1 MRISVAAVLV
11 GLLATASVH
20 TGPPA
25 KSFALE
31 IPTQPLAG
39 CQYLLARFARLGPLC
54 GSQRVQNHDSES
66 HSGPTQTEITDE
78 QLESASQ
85 GRTVAVGS
93 PSGERRIVR
102 IPLEVY
108 VARVLAGE
116 GEPNAPDAAR
126 QALAVAIRTYTL
138 VQMGRHRREG
148 FDLCD
153 TVHCQV
159 LRTANDNSRRA
170 ALATAHRVLTIN
182 GAPAEV
188 FYSASCGGRSE
199 GAAQVWPGAT
209 FPYMQVVKDDDV
221 HQEDMSWTLDLTL
234 DELRQALARAG
245 FGGGPLR
252 DVKVDR
258 YNASGRVERL
268 SISGMRPDEVTGPAF
283 REALGTT
290 RIRSTAFTLAR
301 EGTRV
306 RFTGRGYG
314 HGVGMCVIGA
324 GRRARRGE
332 SLEAILTQYYPN
344 LRLTD
349 LATGV
354 VAPRERV
361 PPPVEAAS
369 ASGVLVS
376 VPRDSKVSARDLERL
391 AIAAR
396 ESLSRVL
403 GISPSPVTVELHE
416 SLDNFRLEVRKPW
429 WVSAAVT
436 GTTIDLAPVALLAQ
450 REGME
455 TTLRTAMAELMMS
468 PALADR
474 PMWVKVG
481 GARYFSSAPQPP
493 ASSSAVTC
501 PADAELN
508 LAISAVAHRE
518 AEGRAV
524 RCFARAIARTG
535 DWRLVK

>member
-1 MRISVAAVLV
+1 VARALRIVLPLVVAAAV
-11 GLLATASVH
+11 
-20 TGPPA
+20 
-25 KSFALE
+25 
-31 IPTQPLAG
+31 
-39 CQYLLARFARLGPLC
+39 YL
-54 GSQRVQNHDSES
+54 Q
-66 HSGPTQTEITDE
+66 TQTWVPSAVALQNEVTDE
-78 QLESASQ
+78 QLEAAS
-85 GRTVAVGS
+85 GARTVAVGS
-93 PSGERRIVR
+93 PNGDRRVAR

-159 LRTANDNSRRA
+159 LRVANDSSRRA
-170 ALATAHRVLTIN
+170 ALVTARKVLTVN

-209 FPYMQVVKDDDV
+209 FPYMQVVRNDDV
-221 HQEDMSWTLDLTL
+221 HQEDVPWTLDLTL
-234 DELRQALARAG
+234 DELRQELSRAG
-245 FGGGPLR
+245 FGGGSLR
-252 DVKVDR
+252 DIKIDG
-258 YNASGRVERL
+258 YNASGRVEHLRV
-268 SISGMRPDEVTGPAF
+268 SGMRPDEVTGPAF

-301 EGTRV
+301 QGKNV

-332 SLEAILTQYYPN
+332 ALESILAQYYPN
-344 LRLTD
+344 LKLTD
-349 LATGV
+349 LSSATV
-354 VAPRERV
+354 TSKEKV

-369 ASGVLVS
+369 GSGVLVS

-391 AIAAR
+391 TVTAR

-403 GISPSPVTVELHE
+403 GIPASPVTVELHE
-416 SLDNFRLEVRKPW
+416 SLDNFRLEVHRPW

-436 GTTIDLAPVALLAQ
+436 GTTIDLAPAALLAQ
-450 REGME
+450 RDGIE
-455 TTLRTAMAELMMS
+455 TTLRTAMAELLMS
-468 PALADR
+468 QTFIDR
-474 PMWVKVG
+474 PTWVRVG
-481 GARYFSSAPQPP
+481 GARYFSSASRPP
-493 ASSSAVTC
+493 APSSAVSC
-501 PADAELN
+501 PANAELT
-508 LAISAVAHRE
+508 LALSAVAQRE
-518 AEGRAV
+518 AETRAV
-524 RCFARAIARTG
+524 KCFARAIAKVG

>member
-1 MRISVAAVLV
+1 MVVLLV
-11 GLLATASVH
+11 GLLATTSVH
-20 TGPPA
+20 VHTRAPA
-25 KSFALE
+25 QA
-31 IPTQPLAG
+31 
-39 CQYLLARFARLGPLC
+39 
-54 GSQRVQNHDSES
+54 
-66 HSGPTQTEITDE
+66 EITDE
-78 QLESASQ
+78 QLEAASL
-85 GRTVAVGS
+85 GRIVAVGS
-93 PSGERRIVR
+93 PSGGRVVR

-159 LRTANDNSRRA
+159 LRAANDSSRRA

-209 FPYMQVVKDDDV
+209 FPYMQVVRDDDV
-221 HQEDMSWTLDLTL
+221 HDEDVPWTLDLTL
-234 DELRQALARAG
+234 DELRQALSRAG

-252 DVKVDR
+252 DIRIDR

-268 SISGMRPDEVTGPAF
+268 RISGMRPDEMTGPAF
-283 REALGTT
+283 RDALGTT
-290 RIRSTAFTLAR
+290 RIRSTAFTLSR
-301 EGTRV
+301 QGTTV
-306 RFTGRGYG
+306 RFSGRGYG

-332 SLEAILTQYYPN
+332 SVEAILTQYYPN

-349 LATGV
+349 LASAS
-354 VAPRERV
+354 VAPPDKV
-361 PPPVEAAS
+361 PLPVEAVT

-376 VPRDSKVSARDLERL
+376 VPRDSKVSARDLEKL
-391 AIAAR
+391 AVTTR

-403 GISPSPVTVELHE
+403 GVAPSPVRVELHE

-436 GTTIDLAPVALLAQ
+436 GATIDLAPAALLAQ
-450 REGME
+450 REGIE
-455 TTLRTAMAELMMS
+455 ATLRTAMAELLMS
-468 PALADR
+468 STLADR

-481 GARYFSSAPQPP
+481 GARYFSSASRPSAP
-493 ASSSAVTC
+493 SSAVSC
-501 PADAELN
+501 PADAELT
-508 LAISAVAHRE
+508 LALSAVAQRE
-518 AEGRAV
+518 AESRAV